1 VAQLV
6 RMPASDACRFAD
18 ELELAIEISGID
30 RRAKTRREDE
40 AALDPLVTQVLP
52 QLGLGLLMLAEGV
65 PLQVVADVL
74 GHASI
79 RMTADVYGHVLP
91 PARRAAAD
99 AMTRAL
105 FVASEPDDDGQGAM
119 SSDAT

>member
-1 VAQLV
+1 
-6 RMPASDACRFAD
+6 
-18 ELELAIEISGID
+18 
-30 RRAKTRREDE
+30 
-40 AALDPLVTQVLP
+40 
-52 QLGLGLLMLAEGV
+52 MLAEGV

-99 AMTRAL
+99 ATTRAL
-105 FVASEPDDDGQGAM
+105 FVVSHPDVDGQGAT